1 MEDILAYKRYIMK
14 KKIIISIIIVLIIIG
29 IIIYRKT
36 YVPSD
41 KKIFSEESG
50 ITNKDET
57 FIENQIFV
65 TFKSDTDFKK
75 IKRIV
80 WKINGTIDGTEEN
93 SINMYA
99 ITLNNKKFKNIEEI
113 ENYCNKITKKYNQI
127 EDCSQNEII
136 KIPDCSKE
144 PC

>member
-14 KKIIISIIIVLIIIG
+14 KKIILSIIILIIVG

-41 KKIFSEESG
+41 KKIFSEGSG

-57 FIENQIFV
+57 FIENQIFI

-80 WKINGTIDGTEEN
+80 WKLNGTIDGTEEN

-99 ITLNNKKFKNIEEI
+99 ITLNNKRFNNIEEI